1 MFSLPHILK
10 GLGVVL
16 CNASIVLM
24 VMNLFFVQ
32 CSLQEVMILIIV
44 LLIGLILLL
53 FSKGLED
60 SRRGR

>member
-32 CSLQEVMILIIV
+32 YGLQEVMILIIV

>member
-32 CSLQEVMILIIV
+32 YSLQEVMLLIIV

>member
-10 GLGVVL
+10 GFGVVL

-32 CSLQEVMILIIV
+32 YSLQEVMILIIV
-44 LLIGLILLL
+44 LLIGLILLF

>member
-24 VMNLFFVQ
+24 VMNLFFVHY
-32 CSLQEVMILIIV
+32 SLQEVMLLIIV